1 MPFSTSSS
9 LMIRLESSL
18 QKLQPLIQLSACS
31 RKSFVGGGL
40 ITNLSVLFLSSRS
53 GLSATNCLKLMVSYS
68 TEAAWW
74 FQQRFDR
81 RCWPAFMMAIMEK

>member
-1 MPFSTSSS
+1 
-9 LMIRLESSL
+9 
-18 QKLQPLIQLSACS
+18 
-31 RKSFVGGGL
+31 
-40 ITNLSVLFLSSRS
+40 
-53 GLSATNCLKLMVSYS
+53 MVSYS